1 MPEPQATEHFRG
13 MVGGGQG
20 IDTIVQSVCQRCGC
34 RWIPRTTEERRMRA
48 LSGQLGTEAMRVAQ
62 AQEVAASAKA
72 TRRRTIMPGKVPTRT
87 WVIAF
92 VMIVVIL
99 LALFT

>member
-1 MPEPQATEHFRG
+1 
-13 MVGGGQG
+13 
-20 IDTIVQSVCQRCGC
+20 
-34 RWIPRTTEERRMRA
+34 MRA

-62 AQEVAASAKA
+62 AQEIAASAKPV
-72 TRRRTIMPGKVPTRT
+72 RRRTIMPGRIPTRT
-87 WVIAF
+87 WVIAL